1 MKLKMVLGVIGSLLL
16 GCGDDAGSGGSGAT
30 ATGGGGDGSGAS
42 GSTGGAGGDGTGA
55 AGAEGGGGAG
65 GAAGCLELEGAPIT
79 LAAPD
84 LCVVASYQAPGLELL
99 SYGATPSWGR
109 HGGPL
114 TFVGDSMGIS
124 RARWS
129 LRGGVLSADTLD
141 LAVADLPGDAFWGSQ
156 LNDLTAFGLEISV
169 AAWSGQDFF
178 NVGELVLANEAGNG
192 QTNGTLATGAF
203 GLAVRG
209 NRILHTGLSAANGK
223 PNAIAGLYAADVDA
237 TGLEFESSELID
249 AFGLA
254 TGPVAVDAAGNA
266 FVIMTDYETGT
277 QELRGYD
284 AASVAPGQGPTQG
297 ATLATL
303 QGYGDALAVVA
314 AEGDLPGLIAFQ
326 PNAASGEHLDVVLQ
340 RFTVDGSAVTASGE
354 AATLLTLATPD
365 TNVTLM
371 TDDQNRLWVGLS
383 ENGTAT
389 FFVLDR
395 P

>member
-1 MKLKMVLGVIGSLLL
+1 M
-16 GCGDDAGSGGSGAT
+16 
-30 ATGGGGDGSGAS
+30 
-42 GSTGGAGGDGTGA
+42 
-55 AGAEGGGGAG
+55 
-65 GAAGCLELEGAPIT
+65 
-79 LAAPD
+79 
-84 LCVVASYQAPGLELL
+84 
-99 SYGATPSWGR
+99 
-109 HGGPL
+109 
-114 TFVGDSMGIS
+114 
-124 RARWS
+124 
-129 LRGGVLSADTLD
+129 
-141 LAVADLPGDAFWGSQ
+141 
-156 LNDLTAFGLEISV
+156 
-169 AAWSGQDFF
+169 
-178 NVGELVLANEAGNG
+178 
-192 QTNGTLATGAF
+192 
-203 GLAVRG
+203 RG